1 MLRPSL
7 CRSRLRTKL
16 ILAIGMTLG
25 IAHTPVIAQVDR
37 GAASAEQARP
47 EEPTYWKTVRDELT
61 SPQPSG
67 STILSSK
74 PWIFVRGMT
83 SEELNAAEY
92 LAEPTE
98 ETVEGEPAVR
108 FVAAVLLKQ
117 PQKDEGWAVREQT
130 MRALCDSKQLQI
142 LDEAGRWSGYRA
154 RNEPA
159 AQKRIDWI
167 CQLP

>member
-1 MLRPSL
+1 MLPPSL
-7 CRSRLRTKL
+7 RRTRLRTKL
-16 ILAIGMTLG
+16 ILAIGMTLAIG
-25 IAHTPVIAQVDR
+25 HPPVIAQAGR
-37 GAASAEQARP
+37 GAASSEEARP
-47 EEPTYWKTVRDELT
+47 EEPTYWKNVRDELT
-61 SPQPSG
+61 SPKPSG
-67 STILSSK
+67 SAILSSK
-74 PWIFVRGMT
+74 PWIYVRGMT

-117 PQKDEGWAVREQT
+117 PQKEEGWAVREQT